1 MLSLSSHMIVVR
13 VLPLTS
19 RESRETTSYHPKA
32 YKHAEK
38 QIMSSKEQA
47 EKENV
52 GEQDE
57 TSEKVGNRQAVRGK
71 EKQKGEVIYV
81 M

>member
-1 MLSLSSHMIVVR
+1 MLVLAFIFEINFFGVGDR

-38 QIMSSKEQA
+38 QIMSSKEQ
-47 EKENV
+47 
-52 GEQDE
+52 
-57 TSEKVGNRQAVRGK
+57 
-71 EKQKGEVIYV
+71 KQKKKTMLESK
-81 M
+81 MKHQKK

>member
-38 QIMSSKEQA
+38 QIMSSKEQ
-47 EKENV
+47 
-52 GEQDE
+52 
-57 TSEKVGNRQAVRGK
+57 
-71 EKQKGEVIYV
+71 KQKKKTMLENK
-81 M
+81 MKHQKK